1 MARFGDALAA
11 LTGMEDL
18 QSFPPTWG
26 DDLTAAYDADILDA
40 TGPIDSA
47 NAMVAQ
53 LQAENAAL
61 SSEVQ
66 AVKAHNYELLMQ
78 VGAPDDNS
86 DNDESGDDSEDD
98 SEDESES
105 DDAQR
110 AIDDL
115 FE

>member
-11 LTGMEDL
+11 LAGLEDV

-61 SSEVQ
+61 ASEVQ

-78 VGAPDDNS
+78 VGAPDS
-86 DNDESGDDSEDD
+86 DSENENVGDDSTDD
-98 SEDESES
+98 SDDESES